1 MKHTARMT
9 TAARL
14 GRWLGGVWGGCPRA
28 ERRTHRWLMAQGLP
42 AGGARVLIWVIKLSI
57 LGVLLYVAVWAA
69 LLLVA
74 VVVAARMAEQTPE
87 GDDDF
92 DLQFP
97 ASLDE
102 LRQTPGYDPNLYNDT
117 SHEMYSE
124 DD

>member
-14 GRWLGGVWGGCPRA
+14 GRRLGGVWGVCLRA

-42 AGGARVLIWVIKLSI
+42 AGSATVLFWGVKLAI
-57 LGVLLYVAVWAA
+57 LGVLLYVAVWVA

-74 VVVAARMAEQTPE
+74 LVVAARMAEQAPQ

-92 DLQFP
+92 LGRKAEELDHRE
-97 ASLDE
+97 SLA
-102 LRQTPGYDPNLYNDT
+102 YDPIN
-117 SHEMYSE
+117 YSDDPDPRFE

>member
-14 GRWLGGVWGGCPRA
+14 GRWLGGVWGGCLRA
-28 ERRTHRWLMAQGLP
+28 ERRVHRWLMAQGLP
-42 AGGARVLIWVIKLSI
+42 AGSATVLIWGVKLAI
-57 LGVLLYVAVWAA
+57 LGVLLYIAVWAA

-74 VVVAARMAEQTPE
+74 LFVAARMTEQTPE

>member
-14 GRWLGGVWGGCPRA
+14 GRWLGGVWGGCLRT
-28 ERRTHRWLMAQGLP
+28 ERRVHQWLMAQGLP
-42 AGGARVLIWVIKLSI
+42 AGGARVLIWVVKLAT
-57 LGVLLYVAVWAA
+57 LGVLLYVTVWAA

-74 VVVAARMAEQTPE
+74 LAVAARMAEQAPQ

-92 DLQFP
+92 LGRKAEELDHRESLFYHP
-97 ASLDE
+97 AS
-102 LRQTPGYDPNLYNDT
+102 YNDDPDPRF
-117 SHEMYSE
+117 E

>member
-14 GRWLGGVWGGCPRA
+14 GRRLGGVWGVCLRA

-42 AGGARVLIWVIKLSI
+42 AGSATVLIWGGKLAT
-57 LGVLLYVAVWAA
+57 LGVLLYAAVWAA

-74 VVVAARMAEQTPE
+74 LVVAARMAEQAPQ

-92 DLQFP
+92 LGRKAEELDHRESLFYHP
-97 ASLDE
+97 AS
-102 LRQTPGYDPNLYNDT
+102 YNDDPDPRF
-117 SHEMYSE
+117 E

>member
-14 GRWLGGVWGGCPRA
+14 GRWLGGVWGGCLRA
-28 ERRTHRWLMAQGLP
+28 ERRVHQWLMAQGLP
-42 AGGARVLIWVIKLSI
+42 AGGAAVLIWGGKLAT
-57 LGVLLYVAVWAA
+57 LGVLLYIAVWTA

-74 VVVAARMAEQTPE
+74 LVVAARMAEQAPQ

-92 DLQFP
+92 LGRKAEELDHRE
-97 ASLDE
+97 SLA
-102 LRQTPGYDPNLYNDT
+102 YDPIN
-117 SHEMYSE
+117 YSDDPDPRFE

>member
-14 GRWLGGVWGGCPRA
+14 GRWLGGVWGVCLRA

-42 AGGARVLIWVIKLSI
+42 AGGAAVLICGIKLAI
-57 LGVLLYVAVWAA
+57 LGVLLYIAVWAA

-74 VVVAARMAEQTPE
+74 LVVAARMAEQAPQ

-92 DLQFP
+92 LGRKAEELDHRESLFYHP
-97 ASLDE
+97 AS
-102 LRQTPGYDPNLYNDT
+102 YNDDPDPRF
-117 SHEMYSE
+117 E

>member
-14 GRWLGGVWGGCPRA
+14 GRWLGGVWRGWLRA
-28 ERRTHRWLMAQGLP
+28 ERRVHRWLMAQGLP
-42 AGGARVLIWVIKLSI
+42 AGGAAVLIWVIKLAI
-57 LGVLLYVAVWAA
+57 LGVLLYVAVWAT

-74 VVVAARMAEQTPE
+74 LVVAVRMAEQAPQ

-92 DLQFP
+92 LGRKAEELDHRESLFYHP
-97 ASLDE
+97 AS
-102 LRQTPGYDPNLYNDT
+102 YNDDPDPRF
-117 SHEMYSE
+117 E

>member
-14 GRWLGGVWGGCPRA
+14 GRWLGGVWRGWLRA
-28 ERRTHRWLMAQGLP
+28 ERRVHRWLVAQGLP
-42 AGGARVLIWVIKLSI
+42 AGSATVLTWVIKLAI
-57 LGVLLYVAVWAA
+57 LGVLLYAAFWVA
-69 LLLVA
+69 LMLVA
-74 VVVAARMAEQTPE
+74 VVVAARMAEQAPQ
-87 GDDDF
+87 GNDDF

-117 SHEMYSE
+117 SHVMYSE
-124 DD
+124 ED

>member
-14 GRWLGGVWGGCPRA
+14 GRWLGGVWRGWLRS
-28 ERRTHRWLMAQGLP
+28 ERRVHRWLMAQGLP
-42 AGGARVLIWVIKLSI
+42 AGGAAVLIWVIKLAI
-57 LGVLLYVAVWAA
+57 LGVLLYVAVWAT

-74 VVVAARMAEQTPE
+74 LVVAVRMAEQAPQ

-92 DLQFP
+92 LGRKAEELDHRESLFYHP
-97 ASLDE
+97 AS
-102 LRQTPGYDPNLYNDT
+102 YNDDPDPRF
-117 SHEMYSE
+117 E